1 MNLSLLDTELAVA
14 LEAFPE
20 MDIWADLPLTRKIFA
35 QVYGEMV
42 TTLPV
47 IQNVASAD
55 YQVPCTQGPDVAVRV
70 YRPAD
75 QAKTLPALLWI
86 HGGGYC
92 LGSLREDDY
101 RARQLVE
108 NLGAVVVSVDYRLA
122 PEHPFPAPMDDCYAA
137 LHWLS
142 ENCDQLQVDKD
153 RIAIGGLS
161 AGAGLAAGLSLLARD
176 RGEIKVI
183 FQALLCPMIDNR
195 CTSPSSYSVTDERVW
210 NRGSNLKGWDAYLG
224 TEQSDQ
230 VLPSIYAAPSRADKL
245 EGLPATYIAVGT
257 VDMFVDEDRDYADR
271 LQKAGVPTQLE
282 FFPGGFHAFEF
293 IVPDAEISKAA
304 LKTHYTAIRAGLF
317 PAG

>member
-1 MNLSLLDTELAVA
+1 MNLSLLDAELAVA
-14 LEAFPE
+14 LDAFPA
-20 MDIWADLPLTRKIFA
+20 MDIWTDLPSTRNMFA
-35 QVYGEMV
+35 QFYGDLV
-42 TTLPV
+42 ASLPV

-55 YQVPCTQGPDVAVRV
+55 FQVPCVQGPDVNVRV

-75 QAKTLPALLWI
+75 QTQKLPALLWI
-86 HGGGYC
+86 HGGGFC
-92 LGSLREDDY
+92 IGSLHEDDY

-108 NLGAVVVSVDYRLA
+108 NLGTVVVSVDYRLA

-142 ENCDQLQVDKD
+142 ENCDQLQID
-153 RIAIGGLS
+153 RDYIGIGGLS
-161 AGAGLAAGLSLLARD
+161 AGAGLAAGLGLLARD

-195 CTSPSSYSVTDERVW
+195 CASPSSFSVTDERVW
-210 NRGSNLKGWDAYLG
+210 NRRSNLKGWDAYLG

-230 VLPSIYAAPSRADKL
+230 VLPSAYAAPSRAENL

-257 VDMFVDEDRDYADR
+257 VDMFIDEDRDYADR

-282 FFPGGFHAFEF
+282 IFSGGFHAFEF
-293 IVPDAEISKAA
+293 IVPDAAISKAA
-304 LKTHYTAIRAGLF
+304 LATHYRAIKAGLF
-317 PAG
+317 PVG